1 MTDEQLA
8 AMHRLL
14 AEYHRKVVTESLLDV
29 VQQYHADLA
38 QRLADEAALIPRRTA
53 IVERLHE
60 REHLLIPCQL
70 PAAPSFRARRL
81 DQLPLDASIRFHLDS
96 A

>member
-14 AEYHRKVVTESLLDV
+14 AEYHRNLAKEAVLDI

-38 QRLADEAALIPRRTA
+38 QRLADEASQIPRRTA
-53 IVERLHE
+53 ILERLHE
-60 REHLLIPCQL
+60 REKQNMEYGDV
-70 PAAPSFRARRL
+70 
-81 DQLPLDASIRFHLDS
+81 DQ
-96 A
+96 